1 MGTGVI
7 VGFVLT
13 AVFMVVFMLW
23 TWHELRRVGEVA
35 GPEPD
40 DDDEA

>member
-7 VGFVLT
+7 VGFALT
-13 AVFMVVFMLW
+13 AFFAVVFMLW
-23 TWHELRRVGEVA
+23 TWHELRRVEEIA
-35 GPEPD
+35 EPAS

>member
-13 AVFMVVFMLW
+13 AVSTVVFMLW
-23 TWHELRRVGEVA
+23 TWHELRRVDEIA
-35 GPEPD
+35 DPAPD
-40 DDDEA
+40 DDAA